1 MTSPAFIHFF
11 QFVVSDVEN
20 FKFWLFKSYKFGVLV
35 VWNIEPSELR
45 EILLTWENGDI
56 FDLVLRDVKLDEVLK
71 LSQDSYID
79 NVIILEVQELHMLR
93 LKQRVIQSLN
103 SLIG

>member
-11 QFVVSDVEN
+11 QFVVSNVKN
-20 FKFWLFKSYKFGVLV
+20 FKFRLFKSNKFCVLV
-35 VWNIEPSELR
+35 VWNIEPPELR
-45 EILLTWENGDI
+45 EILLAWENRDI
-56 FDLVLRDVKLDEVLK
+56 FDLVLRDVKLNEVLK

-93 LKQRVIQSLN
+93 LK
-103 SLIG
+103 